1 MPTISHRAQI
11 LPQSPIRKLTPYA
24 EKAAKEGKTIYHL
37 NIGQP
42 DIKTPEIAIQ
52 AVKDFTPKVLEYTKS
67 EGIDSLREKVVE
79 YYKKHDIKVESSD
92 IIITCGGSEAL
103 TYVIA
108 TVANADDEIII
119 PEPYYANY
127 ISF

>member
-42 DIKTPEIAIQ
+42 DIKTPEIAVQ

-79 YYKKHDIKVESSD
+79 YYKKHFPSLNYELPMSH
-92 IIITCGGSEAL
+92 AL
-103 TYVIA
+103 RRGWV
-108 TVANADDEIII
+108 VRRQSPVLKD
-119 PEPYYANY
+119 
-127 ISF
+127 SLLHWLH